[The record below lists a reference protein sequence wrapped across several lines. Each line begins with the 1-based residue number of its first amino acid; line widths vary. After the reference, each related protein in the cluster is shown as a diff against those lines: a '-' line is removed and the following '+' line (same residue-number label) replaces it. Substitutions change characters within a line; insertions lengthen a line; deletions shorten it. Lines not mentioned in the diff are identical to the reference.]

1 MRDGLTCP
9 VGARWVVAYWSRRV
23 LSNILAQKVR
33 VLLFMG
39 ANFAAVR
46 LQQLVGAQDE
56 RVGERASLTPR
67 ELAVLRALSVGK
79 RTKETAEHLELGEET
94 VRTHVK
100 HAEAKLGVHDRAHAV
115 AHAIRLHLIP

>member
-1 MRDGLTCP
+1 
-9 VGARWVVAYWSRRV
+9 
-23 LSNILAQKVR
+23 
-33 VLLFMG
+33 VLLFTG

-46 LQQLVGAQDE
+46 LQQLVGAHGE

-100 HAEAKLGVHDRAHAV
+100 HAESKLGIHGRAHAV
-115 AHAIRLHLIP
+115 AHAIRLHLIR